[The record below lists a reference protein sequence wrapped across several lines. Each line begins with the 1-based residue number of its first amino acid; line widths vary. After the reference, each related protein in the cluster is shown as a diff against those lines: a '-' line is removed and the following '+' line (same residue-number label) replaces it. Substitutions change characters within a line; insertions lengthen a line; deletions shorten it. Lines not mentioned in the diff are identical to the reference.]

1 MCRCGQLAAM
11 GTAMGTAT
19 VVAKVGGG
27 RVAAAAAVAL
37 NADGGGALSDHTDG
51 GATSTRRR
59 SKDIQRILSIF
70 KTGSSRRDGG
80 ASYML
85 SSPSP
90 RQRVAFSP
98 D

>member
-1 MCRCGQLAAM
+1 MCRCGQLA
-11 GTAMGTAT
+11 AMGTAT

-27 RVAAAAAVAL
+27 RVAAAAVAL

-70 KTGSSRRDGG
+70 KTGSSRGDGG